1 MTDPIVISVS
11 KPLWTAWA
19 TDRKL
24 ARISRPGLA
33 QLSTEQLESDLAP
46 LEEAAKDGR
55 VEVEV
60 VYGLWMDGSQNLP
73 RPITK
78 YGLVAEDELYA
89 LGETP
94 EEAAKNA
101 QEMRARTLVRI
112 RTELAQRA

>member
-19 TDRKL
+19 TDKKL
-24 ARISRPGLA
+24 ARLSRPGLA
-33 QLSTEQLESDLAP
+33 QLSTEQLESDLAS
-46 LEEAAKDGR
+46 LEEAAEDVKA
-55 VEVEV
+55 EV

-78 YGLVAEDELYA
+78 DGLVDDGDLFA

-94 EEAAKNA
+94 EEALKTA
-101 QEMRARTLVRI
+101 QEVRASTLVRI
-112 RTELAQRA
+112 RTELAQRS

>member
-24 ARISRPGLA
+24 ARLSRPGLA
-33 QLSTEQLESDLAP
+33 QRSTDQLETDLAS
-46 LEEAAKDGR
+46 LEEAGES
-55 VEVEV
+55 VEAEV
-60 VYGLWMDGSQNLP
+60 VYGLWMDDSQNIP

-78 YGLVAEDELYA
+78 SGLVDEEELYA

-94 EEAAKNA
+94 EEALRVA

>member
-11 KPLWTAWA
+11 KPLWTAWG

-24 ARISRPGLA
+24 ARLSRPGLA
-33 QLSTEQLESDLAP
+33 QLSTEQLESDLAS
-46 LEEAAKDGR
+46 LEEGAEDVKA
-55 VEVEV
+55 EV

-78 YGLVAEDELYA
+78 DGLVAEDELYA

-94 EEAAKNA
+94 EEALKNA
-101 QEMRARTLVRI
+101 QGMRARTLVRI